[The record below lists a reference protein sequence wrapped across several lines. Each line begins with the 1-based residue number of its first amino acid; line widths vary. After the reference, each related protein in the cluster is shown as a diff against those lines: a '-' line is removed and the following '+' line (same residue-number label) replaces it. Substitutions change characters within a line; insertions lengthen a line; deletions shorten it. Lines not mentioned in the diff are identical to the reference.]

1 MITKVNYDSTKEKSV
16 INGFLTELNNC
27 IDQYNSIL
35 EEVDEASV
43 WIDHEYER
51 AVKENLFIIHDRA
64 SVFNESYIYNIISD
78 ELKVSLN
85 TQLDVIR
92 DEILIE
98 REKQQ
103 MRMKNNGIKLNEDI

>member
-35 EEVDEASV
+35 EEVNEASV

-51 AVKENLFIIHDRA
+51 AVKENLFIIH
-64 SVFNESYIYNIISD
+64 VFTDSLRIYIV
-78 ELKVSLN
+78 LKY
-85 TQLDVIR
+85 IF
-92 DEILIE
+92 
-98 REKQQ
+98 
-103 MRMKNNGIKLNEDI
+103 

>member
-35 EEVDEASV
+35 EEVNEASV

-51 AVKENLFIIHDRA
+51 AVKEGCECHERSGALSLMAALWTWEKA
-64 SVFNESYIYNIISD
+64 SEDNEENHR
-78 ELKVSLN
+78 KGGR
-85 TQLDVIR
+85 T
-92 DEILIE
+92 
-98 REKQQ
+98 
-103 MRMKNNGIKLNEDI
+103 